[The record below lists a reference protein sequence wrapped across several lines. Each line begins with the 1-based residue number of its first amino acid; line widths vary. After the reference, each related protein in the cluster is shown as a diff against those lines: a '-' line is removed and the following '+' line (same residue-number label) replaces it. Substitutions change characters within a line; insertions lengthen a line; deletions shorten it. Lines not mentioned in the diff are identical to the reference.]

1 MTPITIPAQ
10 NLLLGIAL
18 ITPAQA
24 RSSHSYSGRSTHE
37 FRTFSCKSSSCVAKH
52 PGGTWVHPLTGRKR

>member
-1 MTPITIPAQ
+1 LKGVLKAAVAAALALT
-10 NLLLGIAL
+10 L

-37 FRTFSCKSSSCVAKH
+37 FRTFSCKSSSCFAKH
-52 PGGTWVHPLTGRKR
+52 PGGTWCIR